1 MSGRE
6 IKVEGFCDPKYSSV
20 KDEFYE
26 NFATRNEI
34 GSAVCIYEG
43 GNKVV
48 DLWGGYRDED
58 GTQPWTEDTIT
69 LMSSIAKSMS
79 ALCVHVLVDRGMVS
93 LDSPV
98 SEYWPE
104 FGQAGKEN
112 ILIRQTISHQCGV
125 IFCDNAKEGDFF

>member
-34 GSAVCIYEG
+34 GSAVCVYEG

-98 SEYWPE
+98 SE
-104 FGQAGKEN
+104 
-112 ILIRQTISHQCGV
+112 
-125 IFCDNAKEGDFF
+125 